1 MSNPTV
7 LAEQTPANLLEWTD
21 GAALVATG
29 SPFGPVDFKGTTYR
43 IGQANN
49 ALMFPGLGLGVIV
62 CRAATMPPSLFIAAA
77 RALPCAHVPTVA
89 AATAHPAKFPDAMER
104 ATGLRPA
111 LPPRLAD
118 LFDRTEL
125 YSTAPNSLDAVE
137 AQVRAFS
144 LRNAA

>member
-1 MSNPTV
+1 MV
-7 LAEQTPANLLEWTD
+7 
-21 GAALVATG
+21 
-29 SPFGPVDFKGTTYR
+29 
-43 IGQANN
+43 
-49 ALMFPGLGLGVIV
+49 
-62 CRAATMPPSLFIAAA
+62 
-77 RALPCAHVPTVA
+77 
-89 AATAHPAKFPDAMER
+89 AATAHPAKFPDAIER

-118 LFDRTEL
+118 LFDRTEI